1 MSSSADPELLTM
13 EEALAE
19 VPPAR
24 TLVWGAGMGPLTWS
38 LPEGTAVRYA
48 GLDAGDGRGVSVSY
62 EATLDPQIL
71 DETRLV
77 CRMPRSK
84 EGLAWMLDLAR
95 ARLPVGGELW
105 LGGHVRE
112 GIRSATKP
120 MEAAIGPV
128 VTARTKRHGR
138 VLLARKRAGE
148 QAPALLDSHAERFD
162 VPFGPTTLKCV
173 TYPETFA
180 HGRLDEG
187 DAAPAGLARARP
199 PRQEDPRSR
208 LRRRHHR
215 VGPGDPRQRQSDP
228 GGRLGLGD
236 ALGRSDD
243 ARQRDRGR
251 HGHAG
256 RRRRRPPAAPFD
268 LVITNPPFH
277 EGREQDRGIARRF
290 AAVAAS
296 RLTGTGRFIAV
307 ANRHLGYREDLALH
321 FRKVDVAWED
331 ERYRI
336 WCCTGP
342 RAPITP

>member
-187 DAAPAGLARARP
+187 TRRLLAWLEHAPRGKKILDLGCGAGIIGLALATRDNARVT
-199 PRQEDPRSR
+199 
-208 LRRRHHR
+208 L
-215 VGPGDPRQRQSDP
+215 V
-228 GGRLGLGD
+228 D
-236 ALGRSDD
+236 ASVSATLSAEATMLASGIEGATVMLADADD
-243 ARQRDRGR
+243 APRG
-251 HGHAG
+251 
-256 RRRRRPPAAPFD
+256 PFD

>member
-19 VPPAR
+19 VPPAP
-24 TLVWGAGMGPLTWS
+24 TLIWGAGMGPLTWS
-38 LPEGTAVRYA
+38 LPEGTELRYA
-48 GLDAGDGRGVSVSY
+48 GLDAGDGRGVSVPY

-71 DETRLV
+71 SETRLV

-84 EGLAWMLDLAR
+84 EGLAWILDLAR

-105 LGGHVRE
+105 LGGHARE

-148 QAPALLDSHAERFD
+148 ATPAVLDAHAVRFD

-173 TYPETFA
+173 SYPETFA

-187 DAAPAGLARARP
+187 TQRLLAWLEHAPRGKKILDLGCGAGIIGLALATRDNAKATLVDASVSAALSAEATMRASGVEGATVMLADADAAP
-199 PRQEDPRSR
+199 
-208 LRRRHHR
+208 
-215 VGPGDPRQRQSDP
+215 
-228 GGRLGLGD
+228 
-236 ALGRSDD
+236 
-243 ARQRDRGR
+243 RG
-251 HGHAG
+251 
-256 RRRRRPPAAPFD
+256 PFD

-296 RLTGTGRFIAV
+296 RLVGTGRFIAV
-307 ANRHLGYREDLALH
+307 ANRHLGYRDDLALH

-342 RAPITP
+342 RTATTV